1 MRKKIISLLLC
12 AALALGLAQPAFAAQ
27 EKEEAAESIQPES
40 TLPESAQEETV
51 APIAAQEPE
60 QPQTASTEQE
70 SPLRAGQ
77 TFSVSAE
84 GRDFLSEMM
93 TFNESQLA
101 SAETK
106 VNAFIRKYDLAL
118 SQNQFDALLDFEMA
132 YSGDMLASG
141 YQVEKLIAAGGYTD
155 AELAS
160 AFCSWVKGSD
170 GTLSHARLER
180 RLREVKLYLYGSYDG
195 NCEAA
200 FRYVAY
206 YANGGTLEKNTVICY
221 PLGQAYGALPTATRD
236 GQYFVGWFSASSGG
250 TQLYGSQT
258 VQENLTVYAHWTKLE
273 PGQLFVDVP
282 PSAWF
287 YDYVTKVVE
296 AGLFNGVSDT
306 AFEPEEP
313 LSRAMLC
320 TVLWRI
326 HGSPAPTTQA
336 PFADVAEG
344 QWFTDAIDWAYETG
358 VVNGVSDTAFEPEEN
373 ITREDLTTMLYRY
386 AAFAQ
391 MDTSGRSEL
400 SFPDSSAL
408 YDYAVE
414 PMQWAVSRK
423 IINGSDDG
431 RLYPKGEATRA
442 ECAKMIAVFRG
453 LSEGTEPSPEP
464 TPDPDPDPQ
473 APVLKM
479 SEAGIQFIKDNE
491 GFAKYPMWD
500 YGQYSVGYG
509 SRCPDD
515 KYEEYKENGIT
526 EEEADYLL
534 RLMLADFEQVVDK
547 VLEKST
553 IEHTQSQ
560 YDAIVSLTYNV
571 GQQWINSNY
580 QIYQYI
586 LYGGCTELDFVNVL
600 GSWSNAGGSVLSGL
614 CRRRME
620 EADMYL
626 NGDYALNNAPYRC
639 LIFNGAKGTP
649 SEKTHYYK
657 PGGTLNELPT
667 ATREGYTF
675 LGWFDKT
682 VGGTQY
688 TVNSNVPGSA
698 VTVLY
703 AHWEAL
709 PGTVEE

>member
-1 MRKKIISLLLC
+1 MRKRIIPLLLC
-12 AALALGLAQPAFAAQ
+12 AVLALGLAQP
-27 EKEEAAESIQPES
+27 
-40 TLPESAQEETV
+40 V
-51 APIAAQEPE
+51 CAAQEPLAEETQE
-60 QPQTASTEQE
+60 QQTLSQQPEETAAETEATAAPEQAQQD
-70 SPLRAGQ
+70 SPSRAGQ
-77 TFSVSAE
+77 SLHVSDA

-93 TFNESQLA
+93 TYNEAQLTA
-101 SAETK
+101 AEAK
-106 VNAFIRKYDLAL
+106 VNAFIQKYGLTL

-141 YQVEKLIAAGGYTD
+141 YQVEKLIAAGSYTD

-195 NCEAA
+195 SCETA

-206 YANGGTLEKNTVICY
+206 YANGGKLEKNTVICY
-221 PLGQAYGALPTATRD
+221 PLGQPYGTLPTATRTD
-236 GQYFVGWFSASSGG
+236 YHFAGWFSAASGG

-258 VQENLTVYAHWTKLE
+258 VQEDLTVYAHWSQLE

-282 PSAWF
+282 VGAWF
-287 YDYVTKVVE
+287 FDYVTKVVE
-296 AGLFNGVSDT
+296 AGLFNGVSQT
-306 AFEPEEP
+306 EFEPNEP

-320 TVLWRI
+320 TVLWRMY
-326 HGSPAPTTQA
+326 GSPEPEAQA
-336 PFADVAEG
+336 PFADVAQG
-344 QWFTDAIDWAYETG
+344 QWFTDAINWAYGTG
-358 VVNGVSDTAFEPEEN
+358 IVKGVNDTAFEPDEN

-386 AAFAQ
+386 ATFAQ
-391 MDTSGRSEL
+391 MDTAGRSEL
-400 SFPDSSAL
+400 SFPDSTEL

-431 RLYPKGEATRA
+431 RLHPKGEATRA

-453 LSEGTEPSPEP
+453 LSEGAEPSPEP
-464 TPDPDPDPQ
+464 EPDPEPTPGV
-473 APVLKM
+473 PTLKM
-479 SEAGIQFIKDNE
+479 SEAGVQFIKDNE

-515 KYEEYKENGIT
+515 KYEEYRENGIT

-534 RLMLADFEQVVDK
+534 RLMLADFEKVVDG

-553 IEHTQSQ
+553 VEHTQSQ

-600 GSWSNAGGSVLSGL
+600 GSWCNAGGSVLSGL

-688 TVNSNVPGSA
+688 TADSKVPGSA

-709 PGTVEE
+709 ADTVEE